1 MCLSRVHEVHAAISR
16 MKHTAEMKNMSEE
29 SGETEETEKPIKCKI
44 HKEKKMKLFCEE
56 DQVLVCSHC
65 LLFGEGIFFC
75 FLRLREREKLRFHV
89 THIFSSFSKK
99 KKSITKITQDHIA
112 KIKFHTNATAQKNQ

>member
-1 MCLSRVHEVHAAISR
+1 MSKK

-44 HKEKKMKLFCEE
+44 HKEEEMKLFCEE

-65 LLFGEGIFFC
+65 LLLGEGGFF
-75 FLRLREREKLRFHV
+75 FF
-89 THIFSSFSKK
+89 
-99 KKSITKITQDHIA
+99 
-112 KIKFHTNATAQKNQ
+112 

>member
-1 MCLSRVHEVHAAISR
+1 MECLTCGMTSCCSDVCLSHVHEAHSLPKK

-44 HKEKKMKLFCEE
+44 HKEEEMKLFCEE

-65 LLFGEGIFFC
+65 LLFGKYFFNV
-75 FLRLREREKLRFHV
+75 F
-89 THIFSSFSKK
+89 
-99 KKSITKITQDHIA
+99 
-112 KIKFHTNATAQKNQ
+112 